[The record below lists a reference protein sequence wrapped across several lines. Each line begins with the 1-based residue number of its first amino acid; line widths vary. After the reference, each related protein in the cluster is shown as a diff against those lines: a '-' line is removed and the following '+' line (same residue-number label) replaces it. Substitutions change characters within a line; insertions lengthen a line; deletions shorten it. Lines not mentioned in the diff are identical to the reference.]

1 MTGPM
6 VRACGTPT
14 SAVIPAKHAAVACT
28 IGGSWGLTL
37 AEGYHRRHGR
47 MGPTRDGAS
56 EHHMTNL
63 TDTAAWRALAAHHP
77 LVEPLH
83 MRDLFEGDP
92 GRAGRCSLRACGIL
106 LDYSKNRVT
115 GETMRLLR
123 ALAAEAGVAER
134 ARAMFSGARINTT
147 EDRAVLHP
155 LLRDARETPV
165 CEVDDAM
172 RSGVERGLEAME
184 RFSGAVR
191 SGEWRGHTGERIT
204 DVVNIGIGGSDLGP
218 RMVCRALA
226 PHAGGPRAHFV
237 SNLDGAHLTSTLA
250 GLDPAR
256 TLFIVASKT
265 FTTLETMANARA
277 ARRWLVSALSGRAG
291 QGAGAVSRERR
302 VLWERGRPVHLG
314 RSRDLGAVIPRHPP
328 SSPQKRGESGE
339 KAGIHASRERGR
351 PARKGGGA
359 APAVGGEGAVD
370 SGGAVG
376 GDAVARHFAA
386 VSADRAAA
394 VEFGIDPG
402 NVFEMWDWV
411 GGRYSLW
418 SAIGLPIAVAVGME
432 RFRDLLAGAHA
443 MDLHFR
449 DAPLDRNMP
458 VTLGLLGVWYANFF
472 GAETH
477 AVLAYDQRLDR
488 FAAHLQQLDMESN
501 GKRVTVDSTPVDYA
515 TGPIVWGEPGTNGQH
530 AFFQLLHQGTR
541 LVPADF
547 IVAARCDHALPDQ
560 HRLLVANCFAQA
572 EALMRG
578 RSADE
583 VRSGLEADGLPPGRI
598 ESLAPHKV
606 FEGNRPSNILL
617 FERLDAFTLG
627 ALIALYE
634 HKVFVQGTIWR
645 VNSFDQWG
653 VELGKTLATA
663 IARELENPDEARPHD
678 ASTAALIA
686 GYRRL
691 AC

>member
-1 MTGPM
+1 
-6 VRACGTPT
+6 
-14 SAVIPAKHAAVACT
+14 
-28 IGGSWGLTL
+28 
-37 AEGYHRRHGR
+37 
-47 MGPTRDGAS
+47 
-56 EHHMTNL
+56 MTNL
-63 TDTAAWRALAAHHP
+63 TDTAAWRALAEHYPRTA
-77 LVEPLH
+77 LLH
-83 MRDLFEGDP
+83 MRGLFERDP
-92 GRAGRCSLRACGIL
+92 GRFERFSLCACGIL
-106 LDYSKNRVT
+106 LDYSRNRVT

-147 EDRAVLHP
+147 EDRAVLHA
-155 LLRDARETPV
+155 LLRDSRETPV

-172 RSGVERGLEAME
+172 RADVERGLEAMA

-226 PHAGGPRAHFV
+226 PHADGPRVHFV

-277 ARRWLVSALSGRAG
+277 ARRWLASALGG
-291 QGAGAVSRERR
+291 GAVQSADAVSRGRR
-302 VLWERGRPVHLG
+302 VPWGRGH
-314 RSRDLGAVIPRHPP
+314 
-328 SSPQKRGESGE
+328 
-339 KAGIHASRERGR
+339 

-359 APAVGGEGAVD
+359 VPTASGEGAGD
-370 SGGAVG
+370 SGGDAG
-376 GDAVARHFAA
+376 ADAVARHFAA
-386 VSADRAAA
+386 VSANRTAA

-402 NVFEMWDWV
+402 SVFEMWDWV

-418 SAIGLPIAVAVGME
+418 SAIGLPIAIAAGME
-432 RFRDLLAGAHA
+432 RFRELLAGAHA

-449 DAPLDRNMP
+449 DAPFERNMP
-458 VTLGLLGVWYANFF
+458 VTLALLGVWYANFF
-472 GAETH
+472 GAGTH
-477 AVLAYDQRLDR
+477 AALAYDQRLDR

-501 GKRVTVDSTPVDYA
+501 GKRVTVDSAPVDYT
-515 TGPIVWGEPGTNGQH
+515 TGPIVWGEPGTDGQH

-578 RSADE
+578 RTAGE
-583 VRSGLEADGLPPGRI
+583 VRAELEAGGVPAPRI

-606 FEGNRPSNILL
+606 FEGNRPSNTLL

-627 ALIALYE
+627 ALVALYE
-634 HKVFVQGTIWR
+634 HKVFVQGAIWR

-653 VELGKTLATA
+653 VELGKELATA
-663 IARELENPDEARPHD
+663 IASGLEDPGEARAHD
-678 ASTAALIA
+678 ASTAGLIA
-686 GYRRL
+686 EYRRL
-691 AC
+691 WKKDTEPS

>member
-1 MTGPM
+1 
-6 VRACGTPT
+6 
-14 SAVIPAKHAAVACT
+14 
-28 IGGSWGLTL
+28 
-37 AEGYHRRHGR
+37 
-47 MGPTRDGAS
+47 
-56 EHHMTNL
+56 MTNL
-63 TDTAAWRALAAHHP
+63 TDTAAWRALAEHHP
-77 LVEPLH
+77 RIAPMH
-83 MRDLFEGDP
+83 MRDLFERDP
-92 GRAGRCSLRACGIL
+92 GRFERFSLRACGIL
-106 LDYSKNRVT
+106 LDYSRNRVT

-123 ALAAEAGVAER
+123 ALAAEAGVGER

-147 EDRAVLHP
+147 EDRAVLHA
-155 LLRDARETPV
+155 LLRDSRETPV
-165 CEVDDAM
+165 CEVDDSM
-172 RSGVERGLEAME
+172 RAGVERGLEAMA

-191 SGEWRGHTGERIT
+191 SGQWRGHTGERIT

-226 PHAGGPRAHFV
+226 PHAGGPRVHFV
-237 SNLDGAHLTSTLA
+237 SNLDGAHLTSVLA

-277 ARRWLVSALSGRAG
+277 ARRWLASAL
-291 QGAGAVSRERR
+291 
-302 VLWERGRPVHLG
+302 
-314 RSRDLGAVIPRHPP
+314 
-328 SSPQKRGESGE
+328 
-339 KAGIHASRERGR
+339 
-351 PARKGGGA
+351 GGGA
-359 APAVGGEGAVD
+359 GPTVSGEGAVG
-370 SGGAVG
+370 SGGAAG

-386 VSADRAAA
+386 VSANRAAA

-402 NVFEMWDWV
+402 NVFETWDWV

-418 SAIGLPIAVAVGME
+418 SAIGLPIAIAAGME
-432 RFRDLLAGAHA
+432 RFRALLAGGHA

-449 DAPLDRNMP
+449 DAPVERNMP
-458 VTLGLLGVWYANFF
+458 VTLALLGVWYANFF

-501 GKRVTVDSTPVDYA
+501 GKRVTVDSTPVGYA
-515 TGPIVWGEPGTNGQH
+515 TGPIVWGEPGTDGQH

-578 RSADE
+578 RTVDE
-583 VRSGLEADGLPPGRI
+583 VRAELEAGGVPAPRI

-606 FEGNRPSNILL
+606 FEGNRPSNTLL

-634 HKVFVQGTIWR
+634 HKVFVQGAIWR

-653 VELGKTLATA
+653 VELGKALATA
-663 IARELENPDEARPHD
+663 VAAELEDPGEARAQD
-678 ASTAALIA
+678 ASTAGLIA
-686 GYRRL
+686 EYRRL
-691 AC
+691 SR

>member
-1 MTGPM
+1 
-6 VRACGTPT
+6 
-14 SAVIPAKHAAVACT
+14 
-28 IGGSWGLTL
+28 
-37 AEGYHRRHGR
+37 
-47 MGPTRDGAS
+47 
-56 EHHMTNL
+56 MTNL
-63 TDTAAWRALAAHHP
+63 TDTAAWRALAEHHP
-77 LVEPLH
+77 RIAPMH
-83 MRDLFEGDP
+83 MRGLFERDP
-92 GRAGRCSLRACGIL
+92 GRFERFSLRACGIL
-106 LDYSKNRVT
+106 LDYSRNRVT

-123 ALAAEAGVAER
+123 ALAAEAGVGER

-147 EDRAVLHP
+147 EDRAVLHA
-155 LLRDARETPV
+155 LLRDSRETPV
-165 CEVDDAM
+165 CEVDDSM
-172 RSGVERGLEAME
+172 RAGVERGLEAMA

-191 SGEWRGHTGERIT
+191 SGQWRGHTGERIT

-218 RMVCRALA
+218 RMACRALA
-226 PHAGGPRAHFV
+226 PHAGGPRMHFV
-237 SNLDGAHLTSTLA
+237 SNLDGAHLTSALA

-277 ARRWLVSALSGRAG
+277 ARRWLASAL
-291 QGAGAVSRERR
+291 
-302 VLWERGRPVHLG
+302 
-314 RSRDLGAVIPRHPP
+314 
-328 SSPQKRGESGE
+328 
-339 KAGIHASRERGR
+339 
-351 PARKGGGA
+351 GGGA
-359 APAVGGEGAVD
+359 VPTVSGEGAVD
-370 SGGAVG
+370 SGGAAG

-386 VSADRAAA
+386 VSANRTAA

-402 NVFEMWDWV
+402 SVFEMWDWV

-418 SAIGLPIAVAVGME
+418 SAIGLPIAIAAGME
-432 RFRDLLAGAHA
+432 RFRALLAGAHA

-449 DAPLDRNMP
+449 DAPVERNMP
-458 VTLGLLGVWYANFF
+458 VTLALLGVWYANFF

-515 TGPIVWGEPGTNGQH
+515 TGPIVWGEPGTDGQH

-560 HRLLVANCFAQA
+560 HRLLVASCLAQT

-578 RSADE
+578 RAVDE
-583 VRSGLEADGLPPGRI
+583 VRAELEAGGVPAPRI

-606 FEGNRPSNILL
+606 FEGNRPSNTLL
-617 FERLDAFTLG
+617 FERLDASTLG

-634 HKVFVQGTIWR
+634 HKVFVQGAIWR

-653 VELGKTLATA
+653 VELGKALATA
-663 IARELENPDEARPHD
+663 VAAELEDPGEARAQD
-678 ASTAALIA
+678 ASTAGLIA
-686 GYRRL
+686 EYRRL
-691 AC
+691 SR

>member
-1 MTGPM
+1 
-6 VRACGTPT
+6 
-14 SAVIPAKHAAVACT
+14 
-28 IGGSWGLTL
+28 
-37 AEGYHRRHGR
+37 
-47 MGPTRDGAS
+47 
-56 EHHMTNL
+56 MTNL
-63 TDTAAWRALAAHHP
+63 TDTAAWRALAEHHP
-77 LVEPLH
+77 RVAPMH
-83 MRDLFEGDP
+83 MRGLFECDP
-92 GRAGRCSLRACGIL
+92 GRFERFSLRACGIL
-106 LDYSKNRVT
+106 LDYSRNRVT
-115 GETMRLLR
+115 DETMRLLR

-147 EDRAVLHP
+147 EDRAVLHA
-155 LLRDARETPV
+155 LLRDSRETPV

-172 RSGVERGLEAME
+172 RAGVERGLEAMA

-191 SGEWRGHTGERIT
+191 SGQWRGHTGERIT

-237 SNLDGAHLTSTLA
+237 SNVDGAHLTSTLA
-250 GLDPAR
+250 ELDPAR

-277 ARRWLVSALSGRAG
+277 ARRWLVVGLGE
-291 QGAGAVSRERR
+291 GAV
-302 VLWERGRPVHLG
+302 PT
-314 RSRDLGAVIPRHPP
+314 
-328 SSPQKRGESGE
+328 
-339 KAGIHASRERGR
+339 AS
-351 PARKGGGA
+351 
-359 APAVGGEGAVD
+359 GEGAVD
-370 SGGAVG
+370 GGGDAG
-376 GDAVARHFAA
+376 ADAVARHFAA
-386 VSADRAAA
+386 VSANRAAA

-418 SAIGLPIAVAVGME
+418 SAIGMPIAIAAGME
-432 RFRDLLAGAHA
+432 RFRALLAGAHA

-449 DAPLDRNMP
+449 DAPFDRNMP
-458 VTLGLLGVWYANFF
+458 VTLALLGVWYANFF

-477 AVLAYDQRLDR
+477 AALAYDQRLDR

-501 GKRVTVDSTPVDYA
+501 GKRVTVDSAPVDYT
-515 TGPIVWGEPGTNGQH
+515 TGPIVWGEPGTDGQH

-547 IVAARCDHALPDQ
+547 IVAARCGHALPDQ

-578 RSADE
+578 RTAGE
-583 VRSGLEADGLPPGRI
+583 VRTELEAGGMPARRI

-606 FEGNRPSNILL
+606 FEGNRPSNTLL

-627 ALIALYE
+627 ALVALYE
-634 HKVFVQGTIWR
+634 HKVFVQGAIWR

-653 VELGKTLATA
+653 VELGKELAA
-663 IARELENPDEARPHD
+663 SLAAELEGPGETRAHD
-678 ASTAALIA
+678 ASAAGLVA
-686 GYRRL
+686 EYRRL
-691 AC
+691 SR

>member
-1 MTGPM
+1 
-6 VRACGTPT
+6 
-14 SAVIPAKHAAVACT
+14 
-28 IGGSWGLTL
+28 
-37 AEGYHRRHGR
+37 
-47 MGPTRDGAS
+47 
-56 EHHMTNL
+56 MTNL
-63 TDTAAWRALAAHHP
+63 TDSAAWRALAEHHP
-77 LVEPLH
+77 RVAPIH
-83 MRDLFEGDP
+83 MRDLFERDP
-92 GRAGRCSLRACGIL
+92 GRFERFSLRACGIL
-106 LDYSKNRVT
+106 LDYSRNRVT
-115 GETMRLLR
+115 DETMRLLR
-123 ALAAEAGVAER
+123 ALAAEAGVGER

-147 EDRAVLHP
+147 EGRAVLHA
-155 LLRDARETPV
+155 LLRDSRETPV

-172 RSGVERGLEAME
+172 RAGVERALEAMA

-237 SNLDGAHLTSTLA
+237 SNVDGAHLTSTLA

-265 FTTLETMANARA
+265 FTTLETMTNARA
-277 ARRWLVSALSGRAG
+277 ARRWLASALGGKAG
-291 QGAGAVSRERR
+291 QDADA
-302 VLWERGRPVHLG
+302 
-314 RSRDLGAVIPRHPP
+314 
-328 SSPQKRGESGE
+328 
-339 KAGIHASRERGR
+339 ASRERGR
-351 PARKGGGA
+351 PARKGGRA
-359 APAVGGEGAVD
+359 APTVSGEGVADSGCAVGGG
-370 SGGAVG
+370 
-376 GDAVARHFAA
+376 AVARHFAA
-386 VSADRAAA
+386 VSANRAAA

-402 NVFEMWDWV
+402 NVFEMRDWV

-418 SAIGLPIAVAVGME
+418 SAIGLSIAVAAGME
-432 RFRDLLAGAHA
+432 RFRALLAGAHA

-449 DAPLDRNMP
+449 DAPVERNVP
-458 VTLGLLGVWYANFF
+458 VTLALLGVWYANFF

-501 GKRVTVDSTPVDYA
+501 GKRVTVDSAPVDYA
-515 TGPIVWGEPGTNGQH
+515 TGPIVWGGPGTDGQH

-547 IVAARCDHALPDQ
+547 IVAARCGHALEDQ

-578 RSADE
+578 RTAGE
-583 VRSGLEADGLPPGRI
+583 VRAELEAGGMPARRI

-606 FEGNRPSNILL
+606 FEGNRPSNTLL
-617 FERLDAFTLG
+617 LERLDAFTLG

-634 HKVFVQGTIWR
+634 HKVFVQGAIWR

-653 VELGKTLATA
+653 VELGKALATA
-663 IARELENPDEARPHD
+663 IAAELEDPGEARAHD
-678 ASTAALIA
+678 AATAGLIA
-686 GYRRL
+686 EYRRL
-691 AC
+691 SR

>member
-1 MTGPM
+1 
-6 VRACGTPT
+6 
-14 SAVIPAKHAAVACT
+14 
-28 IGGSWGLTL
+28 
-37 AEGYHRRHGR
+37 
-47 MGPTRDGAS
+47 
-56 EHHMTNL
+56 MTNL
-63 TDTAAWRALAAHHP
+63 TDTAAWRALAEHHP
-77 LVEPLH
+77 RIAPMH
-83 MRDLFEGDP
+83 MRGLFERDP
-92 GRAGRCSLRACGIL
+92 GRFERFSLRACGIL
-106 LDYSKNRVT
+106 LDYSRNRVT

-147 EDRAVLHP
+147 EDRAVLHA
-155 LLRDARETPV
+155 LLRDSRETPV

-172 RSGVERGLEAME
+172 RSGVERGLEAMA

-191 SGEWRGHTGERIT
+191 SGQWRGHTGERIT

-226 PHAGGPRAHFV
+226 PHAGGPRVHFV
-237 SNLDGAHLTSTLA
+237 SNLDGAHLTSALA

-277 ARRWLVSALSGRAG
+277 ARRWLVGGLGE
-291 QGAGAVSRERR
+291 GAVSGGDAAGGGAASGERR
-302 VLWERGRPVHLG
+302 IPPGHGRP
-314 RSRDLGAVIPRHPP
+314 
-328 SSPQKRGESGE
+328 
-339 KAGIHASRERGR
+339 
-351 PARKGGGA
+351 RKGGG
-359 APAVGGEGAVD
+359 
-370 SGGAVG
+370 
-376 GDAVARHFAA
+376 AVARHFAA
-386 VSADRAAA
+386 VSADPAAA

-418 SAIGLPIAVAVGME
+418 SAIGLPIAIAAGME
-432 RFRDLLAGAHA
+432 RFRELLAGAHA

-449 DAPLDRNMP
+449 DAPVERNMP
-458 VTLGLLGVWYANFF
+458 VTLALLGVWYANFF

-501 GKRVTVDSTPVDYA
+501 GKRVTVDSTPVGYA
-515 TGPIVWGEPGTNGQH
+515 TGPILWGEPGTDGQH

-560 HRLLVANCFAQA
+560 HRLLVASCLAQA

-578 RSADE
+578 RTVDE
-583 VRSGLEADGLPPGRI
+583 VRAELEAGGVPAPRI

-606 FEGNRPSNILL
+606 FEGNRPSNTLL
-617 FERLDAFTLG
+617 LDRLDAFTLG

-653 VELGKTLATA
+653 VELGKALATA
-663 IARELENPDEARPHD
+663 IARELEGPGEAQPHD

-686 GYRRL
+686 EYRRL

>member
-1 MTGPM
+1 MTD
-6 VRACGTPT
+6 
-14 SAVIPAKHAAVACT
+14 
-28 IGGSWGLTL
+28 LT
-37 AEGYHRRHGR
+37 E
-47 MGPTRDGAS
+47 
-56 EHHMTNL
+56 
-63 TDTAAWRALAAHHP
+63 TAAWRALAAHYP

-83 MRDLFEGDP
+83 MRDLFDRDP
-92 GRAGRCSLRACGIL
+92 DRFEHCSLRACGIL
-106 LDYSKNRVT
+106 LDYSRNRVI

-123 ALAAEAGVAER
+123 ALAVEAGVAER

-147 EDRAVLHP
+147 EDRAVLHA
-155 LLRDARETPV
+155 LLRDSRQTPV

-172 RSGVERGLEAME
+172 RAGVERELDAME

-191 SGEWRGHTGERIT
+191 SGEWRGHTGERIA

-218 RMVCRALA
+218 RMACRALA
-226 PHAGGPRAHFV
+226 PHVGGPRVHFV
-237 SNLDGAHLTSTLA
+237 SNVDGAHLTSTLA

-265 FTTLETMANARA
+265 FTTQETMANARA
-277 ARRWLVSALSGRAG
+277 ARRWLTGGLDE
-291 QGAGAVSRERR
+291 GAVNGGAASRERR
-302 VLWERGRPVHLG
+302 V
-314 RSRDLGAVIPRHPP
+314 PP
-328 SSPQKRGESGE
+328 GQRVPSG
-339 KAGIHASRERGR
+339 HGR
-351 PARKGGGA
+351 PARNGGGA
-359 APAVGGEGAVD
+359 TQAVD
-370 SGGAVG
+370 GAGAEGGA
-376 GDAVARHFAA
+376 AVARHFVA
-386 VSADRAAA
+386 VSANRAAA

-402 NVFEMWDWV
+402 SVFATWDWV

-418 SAIGLPIAVAVGME
+418 SAIGLPIALAAGMA
-432 RFRDLLAGAHA
+432 RFRALLAGAHA

-449 DAPLDRNMP
+449 DAPVERNMP
-458 VTLGLLGVWYANFF
+458 VTLALLGVWYANFF

-501 GKRVTVDSTPVDYA
+501 GKRVTVDSAPVDHT
-515 TGPIVWGEPGTNGQH
+515 TGPIVWGEPGTDGQH

-547 IVAARCDHALPDQ
+547 IVAARCGHSLEDQ

-578 RSADE
+578 RTADE
-583 VRSGLEADGLPPGRI
+583 VRAGLEAGGAPARRI

-606 FEGNRPSNILL
+606 FEGNRPSNTLL

-627 ALIALYE
+627 ALVALYE
-634 HKVFVQGTIWR
+634 HKVFVQGAIWR

-653 VELGKTLATA
+653 VELGKALATA
-663 IARELENPDEARPHD
+663 IAAELAAPGEARAHD
-678 ASTAALIA
+678 ASTAGLIA
-686 GYRRL
+686 EYRRL
-691 AC
+691 SR